1 VKGISNE
8 MGELCKRRGIDSNGV
23 SCGEGHKQKMW
34 ELCERRG
41 IDYNGVSC
49 GEGHKQWNGGA

>member
-8 MGELCKRRGIDSNGV
+8 
-23 SCGEGHKQKMW
+23 MW

-49 GEGHKQWNGGA
+49 GEEHKQRNGGA